1 MTDFSRQLSEAISK
15 SRSGLQQVNSLAT
28 SPTVNIGMAGI
39 ASLSANGRRSEDAG
53 REEPQC
59 ATSGGVQVGE
69 YRMVPR
75 EQEQASEMYY
85 TTARS
90 PVIRSATP
98 VRVGTLAGCWKN
110 PWVAAAMPSLLV
122 AERVRGNSGIDD
134 ITIRTQLF
142 REVQHFQQTLLRQ
155 QFAPDDIRRVSYL
168 LCTFID
174 GIGTELKEHGVAP
187 LNLLIEFHRDS
198 WGGEKCFD
206 DLEYYMQEPG
216 RHASLLGF
224 YHLILSMGFKGKYH
238 ILDRGDVLLSDLFL
252 RLNAALDEMNHLP
265 PLNLIKNEV
274 VTTSRYACISPFRLL
289 SMGALICLLAYSGIA
304 FHLHDKSRSI
314 RSAIAAWEPPVPRKI
329 NIMETLPQPLPQI
342 LKEGWLE
349 AKPDPRGWL
358 LLFTSDGAFRTGKS
372 VLSQEFIKKRN
383 IERLGEALAGWP
395 GDLEV
400 IGHTDNLPFRYSK
413 VKDPNFVLSE
423 ERAQKVA
430 EKLREG
436 TDINRKYQRDI
447 TAFGKGDS
455 DPIADNSTD
464 EGRRK
469 NRRVDILWKVGERAN
484 AGAENDN
491 QQRDEMPALLSS
503 PSIAGKTR

>member
-1 MTDFSRQLSEAISK
+1 MTDFNRQLREAMSR
-15 SRSGLQQVNSLAT
+15 SRSGLQQFNSLAT
-28 SPTVNIGMAGI
+28 SPAAQIGMAGI
-39 ASLSANGRRSEDAG
+39 ASLSAAGRRTADNG
-53 REEPQC
+53 REEPQL
-59 ATSGGVQVGE
+59 ATSGSVQTGE
-69 YRMVPR
+69 YRSAARSPEPMPD
-75 EQEQASEMYY
+75 MYY
-85 TTARS
+85 TALPGSVTRS
-90 PVIRSATP
+90 VAP
-98 VRVGTLAGCWKN
+98 VRAGTLAGCWKN
-110 PWVAAAMPSLLV
+110 PWVAAAMPALLV

-134 ITIRTQLF
+134 VALRSQLI

-174 GIGTELKEHGVAP
+174 GIGTELKEKGVGP

-198 WGGEKCFD
+198 WGGEKCFN

-216 RHASLLGF
+216 RYAQLLGF

-252 RLNAALDEMNHLP
+252 RLNAALDDMASLP
-265 PLNLIKNEV
+265 TLNTIESEAV
-274 VTTSRYACISPFRLL
+274 ASRYTRISPLRLF
-289 SMGALICLLAYSGIA
+289 SVGALLCLLAYGGIS
-304 FHLHDKSRSI
+304 FHLHDKSRTI
-314 RSAIAAWEPPVPRKI
+314 RSAIAAWEPPAPRKI

-372 VLSQEFIKKRN
+372 VLSQEFVRKRN
-383 IERLGEALAGWP
+383 IERLGEALAAWP

-413 VKDPNFVLSE
+413 VKDPNVVLSE

-436 TDINRKYQRDI
+436 TDINRKYQREI

-455 DPIADNSTD
+455 EPIADNSTD

-469 NRRVDILWKVGERAN
+469 NRRVDILWKVGERADGP
-484 AGAENDN
+484 AKNDN

-503 PSIAGKTR
+503 PSVAGKTR